1 MNEQYGKWTALG
13 KLTNTNKTLC
23 KCECGTVKEVVTQ
36 ALVQGRSTSCGCNT
50 RAKLSAKARE
60 TQRKYALEPL
70 HKNKSGY
77 KGVMYVDSSYQTK
90 LSVGGFKTAE
100 KAHQLYALLKKT
112 IQEFDDKYG
121 RD

>member
-13 KLTNTNKTLC
+13 KLTNTDKTLC
-23 KCECGTVKEVVTQ
+23 QCECGTVREVRTQ
-36 ALVQGRSTSCGCNT
+36 ALTGGKSKSCGCNKK
-50 RAKLSAKARE
+50 AELSAISRE
-60 TQRKYALEPL
+60 RQRKYALEPL
-70 HKNKSGY
+70 HKNKTGY